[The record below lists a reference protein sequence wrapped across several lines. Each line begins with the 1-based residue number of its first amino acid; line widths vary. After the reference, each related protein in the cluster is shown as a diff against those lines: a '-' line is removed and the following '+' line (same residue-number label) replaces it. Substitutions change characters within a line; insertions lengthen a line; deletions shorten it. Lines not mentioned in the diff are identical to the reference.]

1 MKLMTLRFVPRC
13 RRRASNRYDVTT
25 RKGERERDGERG
37 VGGRRR
43 SSVVVRVR
51 GKSAKMQS
59 KTRSVKNK
67 RRKQNKSANHNKS
80 NKTTTITT
88 TATATITAA
97 TTTITTATTTSTT
110 AVDVVAS
117 FGTVHKRAHLM
128 RPSQCRRP

>member
-88 TATATITAA
+88 TAA